1 LRVFLSYHTPD
12 RPLAFA
18 LKAAIENALPGSNV
32 FLDQTHLKFGHFW
45 QPGLFQAIAECKVFL
60 ILVSNHLGDWQKV
73 EYYEAQNRKVR
84 DDSFILLPIIIA
96 DRTKGPAA
104 NLPGLSQLQWVEN
117 TDRLHRSRSVRS
129 SPSFWAPKFQADR
142 TLAYDQ
148 SLSRPVGAGSDHQ
161 ELCRSTKRHVN
172 PFAVT
177 VGALVGAC
185 FPLGLGWCHH
195 NDSHFLRA
203 L

>member
-117 TDRLHRSRSVRS
+117 TEPTAPEPLGKILAVLLGTEVPKPIEPWLTINPYRGLLALEAITKSFAGQRS
-129 SPSFWAPKFQADR
+129 A
-142 TLAYDQ
+142 TLI
-148 SLSRPVGAGSDHQ
+148 LSR
-161 ELCRSTKRHVN
+161 
-172 PFAVT
+172 
-177 VGALVGAC
+177 
-185 FPLGLGWCHH
+185 
-195 NDSHFLRA
+195 
-203 L
+203 